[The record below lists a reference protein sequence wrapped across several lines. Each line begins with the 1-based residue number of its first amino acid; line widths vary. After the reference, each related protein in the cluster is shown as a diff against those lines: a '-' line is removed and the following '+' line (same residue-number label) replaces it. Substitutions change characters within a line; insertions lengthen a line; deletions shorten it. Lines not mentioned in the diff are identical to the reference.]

1 MPIPRTAI
9 SMPRGPGIQ
18 SIRGRSVEAMMHAAK
33 TPRMTV
39 ETGLK
44 KKRMRMTSRSQAEGA
59 SQTGRERGVVPLGE
73 RFAGSRRGGLR
84 GGSAGLKD
92 KDRGGGRVCKLRF

>member
-18 SIRGRSVEAMMHAAK
+18 SMSGRSVQAMMQAAK

-44 KKRMRMTSRSQAEGA
+44 KKRMRMTARSQAEGA
-59 SQTGRERGVVPLGE
+59 SQTGRERGGAPLGE
-73 RFAGSRRGGLR
+73 RCAGSRRGGWGG
-84 GGSAGLKD
+84 GGSGMEEKE
-92 KDRGGGRVCKLRF
+92 GGGGG